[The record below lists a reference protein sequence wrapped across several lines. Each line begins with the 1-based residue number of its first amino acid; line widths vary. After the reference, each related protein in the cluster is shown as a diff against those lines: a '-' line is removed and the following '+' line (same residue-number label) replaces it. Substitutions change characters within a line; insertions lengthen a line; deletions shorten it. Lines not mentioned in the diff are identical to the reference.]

1 MLKTIWKRF
10 RIMQISNC
18 NSKKILTRKCLV
30 TGINVEKRDLIRFVV
45 NPENTLVADIDQK
58 LPGRGY
64 WVKADRKI
72 ILKAINK
79 NILFK
84 TIKKD
89 ININQDMLDQ
99 IESQIKKKIINY
111 ISLSRKAGM
120 AIFGFDKIKA
130 SLSNN
135 NIGLLIQA
143 LDGSDK
149 EKQRIR
155 NQSIPKIIDNCLN
168 KSDLSKA
175 FGRENVIHC
184 AILRSS
190 FIENIDFNAN
200 RLNNLKNPVPQY
212 NSIQSLNH
220 I

>member
-1 MLKTIWKRF
+1 
-10 RIMQISNC
+10 MQISDC
-18 NSKKILTRKCLV
+18 NSKKIPTRKCLV
-30 TGINVEKRDLIRFVV
+30 TGVSIKKRDLMRFVI
-45 NPENTLVADIDQK
+45 NPENTLIADIDQK

-64 WVKADRKI
+64 WIKAERQI

-79 NILFK
+79 KILFK
-84 TIKKD
+84 AIKDD
-89 ININQDMLDQ
+89 ICINHNVLDQ

-143 LDGSDK
+143 LDGSDR
-149 EKQRIR
+149 EKKRMR
-155 NQSIPKIIDNCLN
+155 NQSIPKIIDNCLT
-168 KSDLSKA
+168 KLDLGKA

-184 AILRSS
+184 AVLRSS
-190 FIENIDFNAN
+190 FIENISFNAN
-200 RLNNLKNPVPQY
+200 RLNNLKNPVPQH
-212 NSIQSLNH
+212 NSI
-220 I
+220 

>member
-1 MLKTIWKRF
+1 
-10 RIMQISNC
+10 MQISNC
-18 NSKKILTRKCLV
+18 NSKKIPIRKCLV
-30 TGINVEKRDLIRFVV
+30 TRVNVEKRDLMRFVV
-45 NPENTLVADIDQK
+45 NPENTLVADIDQN

-64 WVKADRKI
+64 WVKAERQI
-72 ILKAINK
+72 ILKALNK
-79 NILFK
+79 NILLK
-84 TIKKD
+84 AIEKD
-89 ININQDMLDQ
+89 ISIDNTVLDQ

-130 SLSNN
+130 ALHQN

-143 LDGSDK
+143 LDGSDR
-149 EKQRIR
+149 EKQRMR
-155 NQSIPKIIDNCLN
+155 HQTIPTIIDNCLT

-175 FGRENVIHC
+175 FGRKNVIHC

-190 FIENIDFNAN
+190 FIENINFNAK

-212 NSIQSLNH
+212 NSRQSLNK